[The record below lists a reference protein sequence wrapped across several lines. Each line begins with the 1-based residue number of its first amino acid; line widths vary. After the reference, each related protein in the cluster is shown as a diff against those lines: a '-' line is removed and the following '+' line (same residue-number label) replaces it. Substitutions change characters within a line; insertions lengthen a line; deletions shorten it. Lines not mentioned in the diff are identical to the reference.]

1 MSLTTYEGMY
11 GDQEPEI
18 GLGNLPQS
26 HGYALVLISQ
36 ASVYRGDGV
45 IVLNGFDLQ
54 DTLETIE
61 KFRIRRLW
69 VVSQN
74 DSTSEIAS

>member
-18 GLGNLPQS
+18 GLGTLPQS

-45 IVLNGFDLQ
+45 IVLNGFDLT
-54 DTLETIE
+54 DTLGAIE
-61 KFRIRRLW
+61 KFQIRRLW
-69 VVSQN
+69 VVCQKQN
-74 DSTSEIAS
+74 LLKIMS